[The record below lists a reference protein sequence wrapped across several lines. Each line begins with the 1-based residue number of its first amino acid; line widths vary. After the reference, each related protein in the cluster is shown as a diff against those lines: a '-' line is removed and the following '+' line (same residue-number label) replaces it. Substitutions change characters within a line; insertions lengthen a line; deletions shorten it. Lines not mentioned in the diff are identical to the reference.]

1 MDTSGLRVAEL
12 WRYPVK
18 SLAGERL
25 DRAVVTTNGIVGD
38 RVVHVRDRRDR
49 VVTARNRPRL
59 LALHGTL
66 GPDGEPLI
74 DGRPWTAPN
83 PRRRC
88 ARPPAPEATL
98 ARYDGPERFDVL
110 PLLVATDG
118 AIAALGVD
126 GRRLRPNIVIGG
138 VAGVAER
145 QWPGRRLRIGD
156 VVISMEK
163 LRGRCVMTTWD
174 PDTQVQDLSVLRRI
188 VETSTGRWRWTP
200 PSCPAGRSRSAIPW
214 RSARE
219 RPHRLPRASA
229 RDHTN
234 GPDRTRQKLRRRRR
248 LFIRARAGSSEP
260 TRRFH

>member
-1 MDTSGLRVAEL
+1 VTDTPGLRVAEL

-25 DRAVVTTNGIVGD
+25 QRAEVTPNGIVGD
-38 RVVHVRDRRDR
+38 RIVHVRDARGR
-49 VVTARNRPRL
+49 VITARTRPRL
-59 LALHGTL
+59 LALHATL
-66 GPDGEPLI
+66 DPDGEPLI
-74 DGRPWTAPN
+74 DGRLWA
-83 PRRRC
+83 
-88 ARPPAPEATL
+88 APESAAAVREAAGAGTTL
-98 ARYDGPERFDVL
+98 ARYEGPERFDVL

-145 QWPGRRLRIGD
+145 QWPARRLRIGD

-188 VETSTGRWRWTP
+188 VDDFDGTM
-200 PSCPAGRSRSAIPW
+200 ALDSAVISGGTIAVGDPV
-214 RSARE
+214 E
-219 RPHRLPRASA
+219 L
-229 RDHTN
+229 
-234 GPDRTRQKLRRRRR
+234 L
-248 LFIRARAGSSEP
+248 
-260 TRRFH
+260 

>member
-38 RVVHVRDRRDR
+38 RVLHVRGRRDH
-49 VVTARNRPRL
+49 VITARNRPRL

-66 GPDGEPLI
+66 GPDSEPLI
-74 DGRPWTAPN
+74 DGRPWTAPESSAAV
-83 PRRRC
+83 RE
-88 ARPPAPEATL
+88 AAGPEATL
-98 ARYDGPERFDVL
+98 ARCDGPERFDVL

-118 AIAALGVD
+118 AIAALDVD

-138 VAGVAER
+138 VTGVAER

-174 PDTQVQDLSVLRRI
+174 PDTQVQDVSVLRRI
-188 VETSTGRWRWTP
+188 VENFGGTM
-200 PSCPAGRSRSAIPW
+200 ALDSAVVSGGTMAIGDLV
-214 RSARE
+214 E
-219 RPHRLPRASA
+219 L
-229 RDHTN
+229 
-234 GPDRTRQKLRRRRR
+234 L
-248 LFIRARAGSSEP
+248 
-260 TRRFH
+260 